1 MMIVSAYNSVYE
13 TPRLRPYSVGRWVYP
28 MSPDV
33 NCLPRGVPTTY
44 THSWPQQ
51 YAEANVEVDPT
62 AVVGAG
68 TVLGE
73 GCVVGPGAVV
83 KHSVIGRGAVVEAG
97 CRVEGSYIMAGVR
110 LGRDAKLNAAL
121 AGEPRVC
128 SHHHN
133 QSRLHSSSV
142 IFFNAVHNQ

>member
-1 MMIVSAYNSVYE
+1 MIMICLRV
-13 TPRLRPYSVGRWVYP
+13 TLCTKRPRPPPPGPYSVGRWMYP

-33 NCLPRGVPTTY
+33 NCLPRGVAPTY
-44 THSWPQQ
+44 THSWPQK
-51 YAEANVEVDPT
+51 YAEANVKVDPT

-97 CRVEGSYIMAGVR
+97 CHVEGSYIMAGVR

-121 AGEPRVC
+121 VRGRLSTHTNRE
-128 SHHHN
+128 
-133 QSRLHSSSV
+133 SRA
-142 IFFNAVHNQ
+142 F